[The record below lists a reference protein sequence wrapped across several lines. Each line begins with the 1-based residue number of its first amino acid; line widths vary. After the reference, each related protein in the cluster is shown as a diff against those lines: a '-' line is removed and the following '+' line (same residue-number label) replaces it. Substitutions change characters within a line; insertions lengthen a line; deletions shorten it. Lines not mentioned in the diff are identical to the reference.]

1 MVLIAGIANFLLS
14 ALISRVN
21 GGNIKRLNLGLG
33 VESLEVVQVSSNELP
48 RPASLVSFPSPV

>member
-21 GGNIKRLNLGLG
+21 GGNITRLNLGLG

-48 RPASLVSFPSPV
+48 